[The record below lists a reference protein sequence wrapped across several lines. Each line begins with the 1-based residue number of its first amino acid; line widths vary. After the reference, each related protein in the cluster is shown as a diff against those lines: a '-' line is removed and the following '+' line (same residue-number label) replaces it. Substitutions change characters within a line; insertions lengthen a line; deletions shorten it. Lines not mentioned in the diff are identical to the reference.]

1 MATKMSAD
9 ATTGALDP
17 RRLVKIRLHRDK
29 HSGKGVSVNVNN
41 HSYFIPRGEVVE
53 VPYFIKEV
61 LDNSAA
67 QDENTARLIESLG
80 EAAQEL

>member
-1 MATKMSAD
+1 MSAK
-9 ATTGALDP
+9 ANAAQDP
-17 RRLVKIRLHRDK
+17 RRMVRIRLHKDK
-29 HSGKGVSVNVNN
+29 HSGKGVYVNVNN
-41 HSYFIPRGEVVE
+41 YSYFIPRGEVVE
-53 VPYFIKEV
+53 VPYFIQKV